1 MASTTLPEG
10 MASTVLP
17 EDTGVKVITRDN
29 AQEGLYSYNP
39 ERVVTVDS
47 KSNIEKGQ
55 LKNFPNHNIGIRR
68 SYNEVSLGGDFK
80 ISGTNASC
88 VVTNLTMYNLYR
100 DYSLL
105 NKGYYYIDSVLV
117 ADTVNKLPFQV
128 RNTNFNDYSLTFS
141 SYNYSALS
149 PNTIQQDA
157 CRFENSI
164 VFNNTFFTTQDSITI
179 PINTSQSATGKP
191 FCGVTY
197 VGELN
202 NGETIS
208 TVIDRMQPSN
218 KTLYHGIEV
227 NSNPAY
233 FPEYLPFILIATNK
247 KVDLTSGNEVTFEN
261 YTQIPGAVF
270 EETSA
275 ITDRWQ
281 KLTGYPSE
289 VNLKKDKIGDT
300 TYKQL
305 SFRADSN
312 GKVYLYGIMLHRG
325 PAINVVGHVT
335 NYIQISTSPD
345 YLNEA
350 KSNTTR
356 IGSSQT
362 TDTYLRG
369 TVHSNGSFV
378 TDSDERIKRKDK
390 LVTTRADGIEV
401 WKFTYHSNGKT
412 ELGWIAQQVE
422 EVLRAKSYEQDV
434 IDLAI
439 TTASGVDYNASL
451 SKLNAAM
458 KSSYDLFSDAEK
470 AHAEWLYGKFK
481 SVGGSEPTLDAFREA
496 IKKIP
501 YESLT
506 EWQKSTMQ
514 MLDENSLGSF
524 LVWANDI
531 KSINKQVVLDLLQGV

>member
-10 MASTVLP
+10 TL
-17 EDTGVKVITRDN
+17 GRVITRDN
-29 AQEGLYSYNP
+29 AQEGLYKYNIG
-39 ERVVTVDS
+39 ERVVTVES

-55 LKNFPNHNIGIRR
+55 LKNFPNHNIGIRKHP
-68 SYNEVSLGGDFK
+68 NNVIIGDDFRITGNAVDCIISNLDIDNPFK
-80 ISGTNASC
+80 TG
-88 VVTNLTMYNLYR
+88 
-100 DYSLL
+100 
-105 NKGYYYIDSVLV
+105 
-117 ADTVNKLPFQV
+117 
-128 RNTNFNDYSLTFS
+128 
-141 SYNYSALS
+141 YSALS
-149 PNTIQQDA
+149 KSHFMDKCNIISCMINGIPFQAENVSLYSTHNYLQSYDYTFNKNSMLMDA
-157 CRFENSI
+157 SRLTSSI
-164 VFNNTFFTTQDSITI
+164 VYGDFYIPTEESIKVPTNT
-179 PINTSQSATGKP
+179 TSSATVFVGA
-191 FCGVTY
+191 TY

-202 NGETIS
+202 VGETIRD
-208 TVIDRMQPSN
+208 VINRMTSEN
-218 KTLYHGIEV
+218 KRLYHGSEGG
-227 NSNPAY
+227 SGLPY

-247 KVDLTSGNEVTFEN
+247 KVDLSSVDNVTFESFV
-261 YTQIPGAVF
+261 QIPNAVF
-270 EETSA
+270 EEPSM
-275 ITDRWQ
+275 ITNTWTILQ
-281 KLTGYPSE
+281 GFPSE
-289 VNLKKDKIGDT
+289 VSLSTENISYISYDRLKNKADTINNKI
-300 TYKQL
+300 
-305 SFRADSN
+305 
-312 GKVYLYGIMLHRG
+312 YLYGLMLTRHRTAG
-325 PAINVVGHVT
+325 GNSFT
-335 NYIQISTSPD
+335 KLDNYIQFVGRGD
-345 YLNEA
+345 YTCQA

-362 TDTYLRG
+362 TDTYLKG

-458 KSSYDLFSDAEK
+458 GSSYDLFSDAEK
-470 AHAEWLYGKFK
+470 AHAEWLYGKFTEA
-481 SVGGSEPTLDAFREA
+481 GGSEPTLDAFREA
-496 IKKIP
+496 IEKIP

-506 EWQKSTMQ
+506 EWQKSTIQ